1 MSIVS
6 DVVQMSTLKEIYTN
20 YKKWI
25 SANPESAT
33 TLESTLKWVS
43 WYLTG
48 RLNSSNA
55 NLLAELVFA
64 LSKLLVLFNDRI
76 IYNSIVA
83 TNNATSK
90 ENYKYKLWLTVL
102 EYSEVFIEL
111 SIQKTYGS
119 YGKWVAVLIIQIVK
133 TVARISLLCC
143 KENLLIQPVQIPAL
157 NRDDLANIQASSLPS
172 DPSTSTSDIVLPSGR
187 VIRSLNNSP
196 SLSHRDWKSLPRII
210 PMSEDTRRKLF
221 YTELL
226 YILKPLLHLSSVYK
240 FGQDAWQ
247 PFLVALSIDVTCSSV
262 LYKERRCLHKQ
273 DKLESTRRAIVLLLY
288 LLRSPFYERHT
299 RLRLERL
306 LLSLSSYRLLK
317 LLCNPLR
324 EYIPYW
330 QSTYFY
336 LWSS

>member
-1 MSIVS
+1 M
-6 DVVQMSTLKEIYTN
+6 
-20 YKKWI
+20 
-25 SANPESAT
+25 
-33 TLESTLKWVS
+33 
-43 WYLTG
+43 
-48 RLNSSNA
+48 R
-55 NLLAELVFA
+55 
-64 LSKLLVLFNDRI
+64 
-76 IYNSIVA
+76 
-83 TNNATSK
+83 
-90 ENYKYKLWLTVL
+90 
-102 EYSEVFIEL
+102 EVFFPNVIVT
-111 SIQKTYGS
+111 KFD
-119 YGKWVAVLIIQIVK
+119 VIIQQIH
-133 TVARISLLCC
+133 
-143 KENLLIQPVQIPAL
+143 ELI
-157 NRDDLANIQASSLPS
+157 NKWNF
-172 DPSTSTSDIVLPSGR
+172 SG
-187 VIRSLNNSP
+187 P

-317 LLCNPLR
+317 LLCSPLR